1 MTDLKTEDIK
11 IEKTGFGDIV
21 VLQRKGFGYGVD
33 SVLLS
38 AFAAGETG
46 APPLRKNAMVSDLGT
61 GSGIIPFIV
70 AHKVPSSSVTGFDVR
85 SDAIDRANQGCE
97 MNGLTD
103 RVSFVRTDIMSDD
116 MLGFR
121 GRFDAVLSNP
131 PYFRRSGAV
140 RSERDD
146 RYIARHETTADL
158 GDFVRTAEKLLMPKG
173 SLYMVHRPDR
183 LSDIIY
189 EMRFAGIEPKTLQM
203 VVPRKGAA
211 PNIMLI
217 HGVKG
222 AGSELKVLPEITVHT
237 SENGYT
243 EEILRLYER

>member
-1 MTDLKTEDIK
+1 MNDLKTEDIK
-11 IEKTGFGDIV
+11 IEKTGFGDVV
-21 VLQRKGFGYGVD
+21 VLQRKSFGYGVD

-46 APPLRKNAMVSDLGT
+46 APPLRQNAMVSDLGT
-61 GSGIIPFIV
+61 GNGIIPFIV
-70 AHKVPSSSVTGFDVR
+70 AHKVPSSQITGFDVR
-85 SDAIDRANQGCE
+85 EDAIDRANQGCE

-103 RVSFVRTDIMSDD
+103 RVSFVRTDIMSED
-116 MLGFR
+116 MAEYR
-121 GRFDAVLSNP
+121 GRFDVVLSNP

-146 RYIARHETTADL
+146 RYIARHETTANL
-158 GDFVRTAEKLLMPKG
+158 GDFVRTAVKLLMPKG

-189 EMRFAGIEPKTLQM
+189 EMRSAGIEPKTLQM

-222 AGSELKVLPEITVHT
+222 AASELKVLPEITVHT
-237 SENGYT
+237 SDNGYT